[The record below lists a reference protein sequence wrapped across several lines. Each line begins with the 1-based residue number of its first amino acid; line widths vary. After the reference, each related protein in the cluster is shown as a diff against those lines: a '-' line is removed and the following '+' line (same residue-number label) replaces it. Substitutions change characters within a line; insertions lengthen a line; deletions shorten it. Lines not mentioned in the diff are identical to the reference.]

1 MAYSHKQNI
10 LFTLLLLVASSAY
23 SKEVV
28 KVGLA
33 HFPPYI
39 EARETKVTGL
49 AIDML
54 NLMNQHQDTYEFVPV
69 RTTAS
74 TRHRE
79 FSAGR
84 HDMSLFDNL
93 SWGWGSLYV
102 EASDEY
108 LNGGEVYIAQAKP
121 GRDESYFTDFKNK
134 KMIGML
140 GYHYA
145 FADFNAEPEYLRETY
160 HMELTQ
166 SNNGSIKMVMAGNRG
181 DIAVVTKAFLFKY
194 LNEHPEDRN
203 KLLISKKLDQEYHF
217 VSIIRKGIKPTVK
230 ELNNLLQQ
238 LKDNGSLPNL
248 WKTIDH

>member
-1 MAYSHKQNI
+1 MIRSLKQNI
-10 LFTLLLLVASSAY
+10 LLSLLFVVAFNTH

-39 EARETKVTGL
+39 EAREAEVTGL

-54 NLMNQHQDTYEFVPV
+54 NLMNQYQNTYEFVPI

-79 FSAGR
+79 FAAGR

-93 SWGWGSLYV
+93 SWGWNNLDV
-102 EASDEY
+102 EASNEY
-108 LNGGEVYIAQAKP
+108 LSGGEIYIAQAKP
-121 GRDESYFTDFKNK
+121 GRDETYFSDFKNK

-145 FADFNAEPEYLRETY
+145 FANFNADPEYLRKTFN
-160 HMELTQ
+160 MELTQ
-166 SNNGSIKMVMAGNRG
+166 SNNGSIKMVIAGNRG
-181 DIAVVTKAFLFKY
+181 DIAVVTKAFLSKY

-203 KLLISKKLDQEYHF
+203 KLLVSQKLDQEYHF
-217 VSIIRKGIKPTVK
+217 VSVIRKGIKPTAR
-230 ELNNLLQQ
+230 ELNDLLQQ
-238 LKDNGSLPNL
+238 LENNGSLPLL
-248 WKTIDH
+248 WKTITH

>member
-1 MAYSHKQNI
+1 MTYLYKPNI
-10 LFTLLLLVASSAY
+10 LFVLLILVAYSAH
-23 SKEVV
+23 SQEVV

-39 EARETKVTGL
+39 EAREAKVSGL

-54 NLMNQHQDTYEFVPV
+54 KLMNQHQDTYKFVPV

-93 SWGWGSLYV
+93 SWGWNNLDV
-102 EASDEY
+102 EASNEY
-108 LNGGEVYIAQAKP
+108 LSGGEVYIALAKP
-121 GRDESYFTDFKNK
+121 ERDESYFSNFKNK
-134 KMIGML
+134 KMIGVQ

-145 FADFNAEPEYLRETY
+145 FAGFNADPEYLRKTFK
-160 HMELTQ
+160 MELTQ
-166 SNNGSIKMVMAGNRG
+166 SNIGSIKMIVAGNRG
-181 DIAVVTKAFLFKY
+181 DIAVVTKAFLSKY

-203 KLLISKKLDQEYHF
+203 KLLVSQKLDQEYHF
-217 VSIIRKGIKPTVK
+217 VSVIRKGIKPTAM
-230 ELNNLLQQ
+230 EINDLLQQ
-238 LKDNGSLPNL
+238 LENNGSLPLL
-248 WKTIDH
+248 WKTITH